1 MNGLLPLLLTA
12 MLLSPT
18 LVLSL
23 PAQILAGK
31 LEILDGDTLRFG
43 SERVRLEGVDALESR
58 QHCLD
63 SGGKRYRC
71 GLSAREALKEAIGSR
86 PVRCEGSQRDRYGRL
101 IAVCFDAAG
110 TDLNG
115 WLVTQ
120 GWTLAY
126 RRYSKQYVPQE
137 ETAQNTR
144 RGVWAG
150 HFVKPWQWRRGK
162 RLQQ

>member
-1 MNGLLPLLLTA
+1 MGMDPAECRWVKELLQKTRKPVNGLLPLLLTA

-31 LEILDGDTLRFG
+31 PEILDGDTLRFG

-86 PVRCEGSQRDRYGRL
+86 PVRCEGSQRGPLRPAD
-101 IAVCFDAAG
+101 C
-110 TDLNG
+110 
-115 WLVTQ
+115 
-120 GWTLAY
+120 
-126 RRYSKQYVPQE
+126 
-137 ETAQNTR
+137 
-144 RGVWAG
+144 GV
-150 HFVKPWQWRRGK
+150 F
-162 RLQQ
+162 